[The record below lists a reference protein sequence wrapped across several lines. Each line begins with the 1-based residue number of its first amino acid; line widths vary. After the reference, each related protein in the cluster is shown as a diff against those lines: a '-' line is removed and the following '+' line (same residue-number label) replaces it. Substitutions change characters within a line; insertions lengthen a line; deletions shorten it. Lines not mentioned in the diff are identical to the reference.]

1 MSAED
6 LELEVRETFY
16 DSVVEM
22 FELDLSVL
30 PGFSGTDHYYFT
42 NFIIPFPWATNIGL
56 IFGKMTPTTLFQK
69 YSFNFLLKGPIC
81 VLLIETHDYRIKKHC
96 NILSYQ

>member
-42 NFIIPFPWATNIGL
+42 NFVIPKAAIFPNVGEAFEAGEKVKWRRSETSSANQEYEPIPVIATGFVVITYL
-56 IFGKMTPTTLFQK
+56 
-69 YSFNFLLKGPIC
+69 
-81 VLLIETHDYRIKKHC
+81 HC
-96 NILSYQ
+96 S